1 MYPFFYYLAARTWD
15 RQKIIKVQRILNK
28 SMLKVIKVVSY
39 SVETIPQK
47 LYNIRIIRDKIGMRA
62 VDT

>member
-1 MYPFFYYLAARTWD
+1 
-15 RQKIIKVQRILNK
+15 
-28 SMLKVIKVVSY
+28 MLKEIKVVSD

-62 VDT
+62 VDTQIDTQIGITTCNDFHLAVLAE

>member
-1 MYPFFYYLAARTWD
+1 
-15 RQKIIKVQRILNK
+15 
-28 SMLKVIKVVSY
+28 MLKEVKVVSY

-62 VDT
+62 VDTQIDTQIGITTCNDFHLAVLAE